1 MAPVTS
7 YGCQCCIP
15 SCKHIQMRNRDVSYH
30 SFPKDASLR
39 EQWIQAVIQ
48 NTALPELWQPKPSHK
63 ICGAHFNVCGKKQ
76 YMDKVP
82 RFLKPGTFIQT
93 CPSQVTQPSPLD
105 VSVEVTVE
113 TSSEEVSS
121 MSLEEDALSSEPEH
135 FLSHSD
141 FVDETEGR
149 TMPSGGSTFIKEEPH
164 STTPSALPGNQVVTE
179 NALIKCEPQDTSF
192 SCLLGSHDSSEAAMA
207 AYDAVPIK
215 TEPYNTSCPVLP
227 RSHENKDE
235 AKTDQHPEISAMAS
249 RCSPPPKR
257 RRASAWSDEERL
269 EFLQE
274 VMQRRNIIRGRFSPL
289 LTKQDKKAAW
299 EEIAAVLSARHPSAL
314 RTVPELKKQWDNLC
328 SRHRAIFAEF
338 KRQSTQ
344 TGAGVNVSQLSAV
357 TQAVIDIISDDPPL
371 ISGVEGGID
380 VRSAAFNG
388 DVIAG
393 LPGPFTTDDPDDDE
407 DAAFRATVPEV
418 GLHED
423 DNLALTQ
430 QQQAGAGDRAPLNL
444 LADGGTGTGEPQTYS
459 QQGRSDTYS
468 SALRTRAE
476 TAKLERELL
485 ALRQRV
491 ASEEMET
498 NRLKQQ
504 TELMKQE
511 TERLKQARIR
521 LEIDR
526 LLQQK

>member
-164 STTPSALPGNQVVTE
+164 STTPSALPGNQ
-179 NALIKCEPQDTSF
+179 
-192 SCLLGSHDSSEAAMA
+192 AAMA